1 VRWHGYRVF
10 LAGCNALLPGPKTI
24 DCPPLPDAN
33 QTLAQAWQAY
43 QPGQPMSLPVTVRRR
58 LFAFQALLLSA
69 GMYQDQPP
77 GAPSSVYADY
87 APQFVRDLGMS
98 RNPGLGDALKN
109 LDRKLDDVRQDPES
123 KLAGNCGLILA
134 RRALREDPTNVSTDW
149 ILQTVTWGLRGL
161 LPEQRAPVDP
171 RTRADMQRA
180 NRSGRR
186 GRSHSRLRD
195 TSSRPLAPRLL
206 QNVVC
211 PTSIRWPSG
220 SRM

>member
-1 VRWHGYRVF
+1 VRWHGYRLTPGAALAIVF

-69 GMYQDQPP
+69 GMYEDQPP

-87 APQFVRDLGMS
+87 APQFVHDLGMS

-109 LDRKLDDVRQDPES
+109 LDRKLNDVRQDPES
-123 KLAGNCGLILA
+123 KLGGNCGLILA
-134 RRALREDPTNVSTDW
+134 RRALREDSTTVSTDW
-149 ILQTVTWGLRGL
+149 ILQTVTWGFAAYFQSSVRQLIHEHVQTCSGQTDVGGAAEAILDCAIRRVGL
-161 LPEQRAPVDP
+161 
-171 RTRADMQRA
+171 
-180 NRSGRR
+180 
-186 GRSHSRLRD
+186 
-195 TSSRPLAPRLL
+195 
-206 QNVVC
+206 
-211 PTSIRWPSG
+211 
-220 SRM
+220 